1 MNTSVLRE
9 ASAILAIDIQR
20 TSSVI
25 SVFSINEPG
34 VRTVNMTEQQTELM
48 SQTVADVVRDAMNS
62 RTPPTDEEVKRI
74 ALGTVAALKLAFAR
88 INAAD

>member
-1 MNTSVLRE
+1 MNTSGLRE

-20 TSSVI
+20 TSSVV

-34 VRTVNMTEQQTELM
+34 VPTMNMTEQQTELL
-48 SQTVADVVRDAMNS
+48 SQTVADVVREAMSS
-62 RTPPTDEEVKRI
+62 RTPPTDEGVQRI